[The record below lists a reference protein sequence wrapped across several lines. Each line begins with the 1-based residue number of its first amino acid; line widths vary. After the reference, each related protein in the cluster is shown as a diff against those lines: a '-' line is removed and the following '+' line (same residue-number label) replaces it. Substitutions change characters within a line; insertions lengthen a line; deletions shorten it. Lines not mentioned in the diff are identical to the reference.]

1 MDLNDLSTRGLI
13 KLVLGALDRQEAVL
27 SELSA
32 SFSRL
37 STAVE
42 GMRSDYESRL
52 TTVQE
57 ALDAERAE
65 ADRLAE
71 AEAIEDVNQD
81 QALADARAASDAAIA
96 DAQAVSDQMSALAD
110 QLSDAQA
117 SDSGGGSAGGDTG
130 GTDTPVDTGDAG
142 NGGQPAPVD
151 TGALPADDT
160 GDVAVPVDDS
170 QNLVTDQNEGP
181 AADAPT
187 PGPEDETTV

>member
-52 TTVQE
+52 TAVQE

-110 QLSDAQA
+110 QLSDAQD
-117 SDSGGGSAGGDTG
+117 SDSGGGSVGGDTG
-130 GTDTPVDTGDAG
+130 GTDVPADAG
-142 NGGQPAPVD
+142 GGDQPAPVD
-151 TGALPADDT
+151 TGALPADDA
-160 GDVAVPVDDS
+160 GNVAVPVDDS
-170 QNLVTDQNEGP
+170 QDLVTDQNEGP